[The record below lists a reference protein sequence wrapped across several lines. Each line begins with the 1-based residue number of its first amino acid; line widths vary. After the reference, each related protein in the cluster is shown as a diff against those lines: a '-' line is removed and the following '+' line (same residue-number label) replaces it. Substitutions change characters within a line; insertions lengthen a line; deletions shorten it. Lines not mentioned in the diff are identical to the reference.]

1 MEINTLDQTI
11 SINIDTSKKI
21 GVLLSGGMDSA
32 IMLFLLLKEIK
43 DNNLTVD
50 LTVYNVPN
58 VNDDAAVYAGKII
71 KFLEEYFNTAI
82 KFKSIGAGDAEP
94 LKLIRQPASEILA
107 TKEIDIVY
115 SGQNQFPPEARL
127 WTAYKQAEGNFVRR
141 DPTLPDPV
149 NARFPFIKL
158 YKNHIL
164 DLYRQFNILE
174 LAAITHSCTMQKT
187 GICGECLWCVERAW
201 AFTQL
206 GLSDA
211 LL

>member
-1 MEINTLDQTI
+1 MEIHTLNQTV
-11 SINIDTSKKI
+11 SIDIDTSKKI

-58 VNDDAAVYAGKII
+58 VNDNAAVYAGKIVE
-71 KFLEEYFNTAI
+71 FLEKYFNTNI
-82 KFKSIGAGDAEP
+82 KFKSIGVGNAAP
-94 LKLIRQPASEILA
+94 LKLIKQPATEILA
-107 TKEIDIVY
+107 TKEVDIIY
-115 SGQNQFPPEARL
+115 SGQNQFPFEARL
-127 WTAYKQAEGNFVRR
+127 WSAYKSAEGKFIRR
-141 DPTLPDPV
+141 NPSLPDPENV
-149 NARFPFIKL
+149 RFPFIKL

-164 DLYRQFNILE
+164 ELYRQFDILE
-174 LAAITHSCTMQKT
+174 LAAITHSCTVQKIGT
-187 GICGECLWCVERAW
+187 CKECLWCIERTW

-206 GLSDA
+206 GLTDD

>member
-11 SINIDTSKKI
+11 SIDIDTSKKI

-58 VNDDAAVYAGKII
+58 VNDNAAVYAGNIVE
-71 KFLEEYFNTAI
+71 FLEKYFNTDI
-82 KFKSIGAGDAEP
+82 KFKSIGNGHAEP
-94 LKLIRQPASEILA
+94 LKLIRQPAAEILA
-107 TKEIDIVY
+107 TKEIDIIY

-127 WTAYKQAEGNFVRR
+127 WTAYKSAQGKFIRR
-141 DPTLPDPV
+141 DPRLPDPDNV
-149 NARFPFIKL
+149 RFPFVKL

-174 LAAITHSCTMQKT
+174 LAAITHSCTAQKT
-187 GICGECLWCVERAW
+187 GTCKECLWCVERTW

-206 GLSDA
+206 GLTDD